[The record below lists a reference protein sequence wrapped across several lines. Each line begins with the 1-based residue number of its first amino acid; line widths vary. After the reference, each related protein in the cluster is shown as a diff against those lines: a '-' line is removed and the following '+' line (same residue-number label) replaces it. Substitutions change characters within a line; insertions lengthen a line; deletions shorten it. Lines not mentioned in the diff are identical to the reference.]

1 MNFIPLH
8 DAKIYNEK
16 NESMATFEWLT
27 MPHILITNLEKKI
40 VVVDWFLFACYL
52 HANKVLK
59 FM

>member
-16 NESMATFEWLT
+16 NESMASFEWLT

-40 VVVDWFLFACYL
+40 VVVG
-52 HANKVLK
+52 
-59 FM
+59 